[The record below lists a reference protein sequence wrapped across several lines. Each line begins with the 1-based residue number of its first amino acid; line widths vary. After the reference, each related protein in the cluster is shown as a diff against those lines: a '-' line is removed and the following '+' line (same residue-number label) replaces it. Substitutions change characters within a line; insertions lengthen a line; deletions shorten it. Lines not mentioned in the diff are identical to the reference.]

1 MTQNFRH
8 PEILELARRQ
18 GKVSVEDLAA
28 QFGVTVQTIRRD
40 LSELAEA
47 GRLERV
53 HGGAMLPSGVQ
64 NIGYDDRRSLNAA
77 AKARIAAACAAQ
89 IPDGASLFLN
99 IGTTTEAV
107 ARALLTHRDLMV
119 VTNNLNIANIL
130 AQNPDCDVIVAGGS
144 LRRSDG
150 GLTGSLTMRMIEQ
163 FRTDIAVIGCSAL
176 DESGDLLDF
185 DVAEV
190 GVSQTILAHARRRF
204 VVADH
209 SKWTRSAPARIANLA
224 EIDTFFTDQAPPQG
238 VQTLCDQ
245 RDTKVVKIP
254 TLIND

>member
-8 PEILELARRQ
+8 PEILDLARRR
-18 GKVSVEDLAA
+18 GKVSVDDLAGH
-28 QFGVTVQTIRRD
+28 FGVTVQTIRRD
-40 LSELAEA
+40 LTELADA
-47 GRLERV
+47 GQLERV

-64 NIGYDDRRSLNAA
+64 NIGYDDRRGLNAA
-77 AKARIAAACAAQ
+77 AKAKIAEACAAQ
-89 IPDGASLFLN
+89 IPEGASLFLN

-107 ARALLTHRDLMV
+107 ARALLRHRNLMV

-190 GVSQTILAHARRRF
+190 GVSQTILAHARQRF

-209 SKWTRSAPARIANLA
+209 SKWARSAPARITNLA
-224 EIDTFFTDQAPPQG
+224 DIDMFFTDQSPPQD

-245 RDTKVVKIP
+245 RDTKVVKTS